1 MLLLAAHD
9 NVFKTGRKWLN
20 LKLHLNYVSRHSVQ
34 KKNTQKKQ
42 KQKTKKNKTPKKSW
56 KTTLTAIEI
65 GYFPQFA
72 IFNVGS
78 GSRQSQIN
86 LFIYYFLLTVFIQS
100 FQPVHMW
107 NFNSVIQNGK
117 FFRYHIQAGTRPN
130 SRLKNQTLCNFWM
143 QSCPNVS
150 VCTVRNLTFLL

>member
-1 MLLLAAHD
+1 MLLLDAHD
-9 NVFKTGRKWLN
+9 NVFKTGRKLLN
-20 LKLHLNYVSRHSVQ
+20 LKFHLNYVSRHSVKKKTH
-34 KKNTQKKQ
+34 KKNKNKKQ
-42 KQKTKKNKTPKKSW
+42 NKKKTPKKSW

-72 IFNVGS
+72 IFNVAS

-107 NFNSVIQNGK
+107 NFNSIIQNGK
-117 FFRYHIQAGTRPN
+117 FFRYPTQAGSRPK

-150 VCTVRNLTFLL
+150 VCIMRNLTFLF